1 VIFFLGSIL
10 SLSFVSLFVPMPEV
24 PILQSYQRMLIPVT
38 LLLIPFAFMT
48 ASVRRLSGSSALP
61 GSGPIPPSRP
71 PLVT

>member
-1 VIFFLGSIL
+1 MIFFLGSIL

-24 PILQSYQRMLIPVT
+24 PILQSYQRMLIPVR
-38 LLLIPFAFMT
+38 LLLIPFALMT